1 MRGRKMKF
9 EMEIKEVKSKK
20 TISNDMEYSIRLT
33 TGDHNLLSL
42 GAIPPNQTVLVEF
55 KTSSPETWK
64 EEKSGERKFN
74 LIYTLL
80 PEWGNQQKEV
90 LPWKATRKGSLLI
103 DRTYWLWYIHR
114 GRLPKYYDWIFGK
127 FRRYSFSSLYLHPAS
142 K

>member
-55 KTSSPETWK
+55 KTSSPET
-64 EEKSGERKFN
+64 
-74 LIYTLL
+74 
-80 PEWGNQQKEV
+80 
-90 LPWKATRKGSLLI
+90 
-103 DRTYWLWYIHR
+103 
-114 GRLPKYYDWIFGK
+114 
-127 FRRYSFSSLYLHPAS
+127 
-142 K
+142 